1 MVEPSASSES
11 QGARHWRKSN
21 QEEQELKEAKSLFT
35 WDLWKRRLAT
45 WPADCRGVEGSPCP
59 IGIEVLSFPDLR
71 ASWPRSGVNR
81 PRPPVQQG
89 LVLHPSGFPGALSK
103 GGKRGG
109 GWGCLKIK
117 VATDPPFPLV
127 NGIFRLHPHHL
138 RLYTWTFS
146 PAPEEVGVF
155 CSSPKQVRVGK
166 RYIFKENYIE

>member
-1 MVEPSASSES
+1 MVEPGTEGLQWKPES
-11 QGARHWRKSN
+11 KALEEIKSGR
-21 QEEQELKEAKSLFT
+21 AGT
-35 WDLWKRRLAT
+35 KRRKIAVYMG
-45 WPADCRGVEGSPCP
+45 PADCRGVEGSPCP

-127 NGIFRLHPHHL
+127 NSIFRLHPHHL